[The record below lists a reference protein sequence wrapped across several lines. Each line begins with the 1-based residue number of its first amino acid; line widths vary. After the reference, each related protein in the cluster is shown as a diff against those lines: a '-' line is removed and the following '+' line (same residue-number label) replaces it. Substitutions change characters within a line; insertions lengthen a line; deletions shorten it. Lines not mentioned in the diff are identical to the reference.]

1 MTQQQQE
8 EVNLLKELIADSS
21 ISADERMI
29 YEDALSE
36 LMKSEK
42 PKASTERKRL
52 INDIKPQKTT
62 ERKPRTTTQRKP
74 QAPKQS
80 KSDIELAK
88 AEIKRRTGKTEEEC
102 ESIVNEYRSLRAK
115 SVERKKKESVA
126 SAENKDRVAKLKKDD
141 KIISGTSEK
150 TADAVIESTTKDV
163 AEKIV
168 KEIDKIEQKA
178 EIEATKEVKKEM
190 PKESTT
196 EQNKVIAE
204 KTEEKVKAQTKTI
217 VKRIVIDTSSLLTS
231 IAESLGKFDKDSQK
245 EFLIKLRSDIDK
257 LLTKYSYGGS
267 TMGATQTFNITQS
280 NLSSSSVN
288 PTMFGGGGGV
298 GDFSKEVGKDL
309 IQNYDMSA
317 SDVRNL
323 LMDYYDEIKDMKRRG
338 KNSSEVADNI
348 AKLDGESYLEEEYD
362 EDKFDDGGSVEE
374 TKENWNNASYGEKL
388 KWLKTR
394 TELYSIEKG
403 DIFDMADVFART
415 QYHLLPNNVHRAI
428 TESQKFKRGGG
439 VRIGSDGREYPYG
452 SAWALE
458 HNSNNKSENYEIPL
472 SSRKKKRFDD
482 GGGVNSGLN
491 YGKKDDVFI
500 EVITLLNSKLE
511 KPTFMGK
518 QTNTKQVMSLD
529 SFMEFIKKYEYDER
543 YEVNVPIELFTK
555 ESFNQYNSD
564 NSKLKFITGSIS
576 LLGKEDLLKKYI
588 RNKESLLSNRLTY
601 KEIEKIN
608 DRTSIKNAPEKTTI
622 VKRIVS
628 KQLLKNGG
636 GVGSFE
642 NNVDYINWQGDNYIE
657 DGGLEM
663 QEEMY
668 SIIKKYIDFDT
679 INGMVDFDDNINNS
693 LSKSNNYDETIVTA
707 NLSFYKGKKLV
718 AKLKSFTTYNESN
731 DEGLTKETIFFDND
745 DFVNIQYTYG
755 NTYTG
760 FDPKRVYEKML
771 QNEIDSKK
779 LKKGGN
785 VNTGLSVEKGY
796 MVFNYTDNLYANYD
810 IFATKKEANNF
821 IKEFRNRYKQQGYY
835 RDSNMNKINV
845 EDIDLEIIPSDFNP
859 LKKFVGGGGVDEKED
874 YFFDEDDYE
883 NN

>member
-1 MTQQQQE
+1 MTQTQQE

-21 ISADERMI
+21 ISAEERDI
-29 YEDALSE
+29 YEGALSE

-42 PKASTERKRL
+42 PKASTERKP
-52 INDIKPQKTT
+52 KATT

-115 SVERKKKESVA
+115 SVERKKKETIA
-126 SAENKDRVAKLKKDD
+126 SADNKDRVAKLKKDD

-204 KTEEKVKAQTKTI
+204 KTEEKVKAI
-217 VKRIVIDTSSLLTS
+217 VKRKTKNIIIDTSDLLTS
-231 IAESLGKFDKDSQK
+231 IAESLGRFDKDSQK

-257 LLTKYSYGGS
+257 LLAKFSYGGS
-267 TMGATQTFNITQS
+267 TMGATQGYNITQS

-298 GDFSKEVGKDL
+298 GAFKIIQDTNGIYEQGFYGVFDTNNNYILDIFQFKYEA
-309 IQNYDMSA
+309 QNYLKA
-317 SDVRNL
+317 
-323 LMDYYDEIKDMKRRG
+323 IK
-338 KNSSEVADNI
+338 
-348 AKLDGESYLEEEYD
+348 
-362 EDKFDDGGSVEE
+362 
-374 TKENWNNASYGEKL
+374 
-388 KWLKTR
+388 
-394 TELYSIEKG
+394 EKG
-403 DIFDMADVFART
+403 LDNVDASNFNGQIENYKKGGKVNT
-415 QYHLLPNNVHRAI
+415 GLSWHLDRA
-428 TESQKFKRGGG
+428 KF
-439 VRIGSDGREYPYG
+439 
-452 SAWALE
+452 
-458 HNSNNKSENYEIPL
+458 NKSEDYEIPL
-472 SSRKKKRFDD
+472 SKRKFDEGGGVENGYMVFNYSDEYYATDNVFATKKEANNFIKEFRNRYKQQGYFRDNRMNKIAIEDIDLEIIPSDFNPFRKFNGGGGVDGNPSKKEMLDYLNMYFDNYSELRTIAIEED
-482 GGGVNSGLN
+482 NILTRKMLNSLDDEELEMAYDDAKYEIKADTQFDNGGGVNSGLN

-608 DRTSIKNAPEKTTI
+608 DRSSIKNAPEKTTI

-628 KQLLKNGG
+628 KQLLENGG
-636 GVGSFE
+636 GV
-642 NNVDYINWQGDNYIE
+642 
-657 DGGLEM
+657 EM
-663 QEEMY
+663 
-668 SIIKKYIDFDT
+668 
-679 INGMVDFDDNINNS
+679 
-693 LSKSNNYDETIVTA
+693 
-707 NLSFYKGKKLV
+707 
-718 AKLKSFTTYNESN
+718 N
-731 DEGLTKETIFFDND
+731 DS
-745 DFVNIQYTYG
+745 
-755 NTYTG
+755 
-760 FDPKRVYEKML
+760 PKRKFIGQMTDRESFAV
-771 QNEIDSKK
+771 NE
-779 LKKGGN
+779 
-785 VNTGLSVEKGY
+785 GY
-796 MVFNYTDNLYANYD
+796 D
-810 IFATKKEANNF
+810 
-821 IKEFRNRYKQQGYY
+821 
-835 RDSNMNKINV
+835 
-845 EDIDLEIIPSDFNP
+845 P
-859 LKKFVGGGGVDEKED
+859 DEE

-883 NN
+883 EDSIGSNAG